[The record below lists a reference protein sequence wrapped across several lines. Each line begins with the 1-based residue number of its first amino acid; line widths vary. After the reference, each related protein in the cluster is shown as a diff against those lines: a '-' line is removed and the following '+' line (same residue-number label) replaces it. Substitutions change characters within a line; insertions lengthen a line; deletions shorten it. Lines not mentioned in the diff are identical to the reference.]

1 MQQNLSLMLRLASLT
16 LAILGTGH
24 LHAAPSD
31 WPQFRGPQRD
41 GKSTETG
48 LLKAWPPGGPKLEW
62 TAHGLGGGYASVSI
76 AGDVIATAGDRGEA
90 NYVTAIRRSDGQPLW
105 SSKLGQSGAPGW
117 GGFAGPRC
125 TPTVAGDL
133 VFAIG
138 QFGEFA
144 CFDAK
149 SGKEVWRKT
158 LVADFGGSR
167 PDWGFSESPLVDG
180 ENVICTPGGAQGAI
194 VALNQRTG
202 AVVWRSQEFTHA
214 AAYSSLVP
222 TELGGVRQYVQL
234 THASVVGVSAKDG
247 KLLWQAPR
255 KEKTAAITTPVVQ
268 GDLVYVTSFYG
279 AGCNL
284 FKVTKSGDSFSAEQ
298 VYANKEMSNH
308 HGGVIAVGDYVYGYS
323 DGKGW
328 VCQELATGKAVWQEK
343 GKLGKGAIAF
353 ADGCFYLRQ
362 EDKSGP
368 VALIE
373 ASAAGYKEVGRFD
386 PPDRSDKNSW
396 AHPVIAG
403 GRLYLRDQ
411 DVLLCYRLKN
421 P

>member
-1 MQQNLSLMLRLASLT
+1 MQQRLKFTLPLAGLV
-16 LAILGTGH
+16 LAILGTGG
-24 LHAAPSD
+24 LQGATSD
-31 WPQFRGPQRD
+31 WPQFRGSQRD

-48 LLKAWPPGGPKLEW
+48 LLKSWPAGGPKLEW
-62 TAHGLGGGYASVSI
+62 TARGLGGGYASVSI
-76 AGDVIATAGDRGEA
+76 AGELIVTAGDRTDA
-90 NYVTAIRRSDGQPLW
+90 NYVMALQRSDGKPVW
-105 SSKLGQSGAPGW
+105 SSKLGQPGAPGW

-125 TPTVAGDL
+125 TPTLAGDL

-138 QFGEFA
+138 QFGELA

-149 SGKEVWRKT
+149 SGRELWRKN
-158 LVADFGGSR
+158 LVTDLGGSL

-180 ENVICTPGGAQGAI
+180 ENVVCTPGGGQGAI

-202 AVVWRSQEFTHA
+202 AVVWRCQEFKDA

-222 TELGGVRQYVQL
+222 TVLGGVRQYVQL
-234 THASVVGVSAKDG
+234 THESLAGVSAKDG

-255 KEKTAAITTPVVQ
+255 KEKTAVITTPVVQ

-284 FKVTKSGDSFSAEQ
+284 FKITKSGDTFSAKQ
-298 VYANKEMSNH
+298 VYANKVMSNH

-328 VCQELATGKAVWQEK
+328 VCQDLATGKAVWQEK

-362 EDKSGP
+362 EDKSGT
-368 VALIE
+368 VAQIE
-373 ASAAGYKEVGRFD
+373 ATSTGYKELGRFD
-386 PPDRSDKNSW
+386 PPERSDKNCW

-411 DVLLCYRLKN
+411 DVLLSYLLKN
-421 P
+421 M

>member
-1 MQQNLSLMLRLASLT
+1 MHQHLRFTLRTACLALV
-16 LAILGTGH
+16 IWGTGCH
-24 LHAAPSD
+24 QGTASD

-48 LLKAWPPGGPKLEW
+48 LLKSWPDSGPKLAW
-62 TAHGLGGGYASVSI
+62 TARGLGGGYASVSI
-76 AGDVIATAGDRGEA
+76 AGDLIVTAGDRAEA
-90 NYVTAIRRSDGQPLW
+90 NFVTALRRSDGTPLW
-105 SSKLGQSGAPGW
+105 SSKLGQPGAPGW
-117 GGFAGPRC
+117 GGFGGPRC
-125 TPTVAGDL
+125 TPSMAGDL

-149 SGKEVWRKT
+149 SGKELWRKH
-158 LVADFGGSR
+158 LVTDFGGSL
-167 PDWGFSESPLVDG
+167 PDWGYSESPLVDG
-180 ENVICTPGGAQGAI
+180 DNVVCTPGGAQGAI

-202 AVVWRSQEFTHA
+202 AVVWRSQEFKDT

-222 TELGGVRQYVQL
+222 TVLGGVLQYVQL

-268 GDLVYVTSFYG
+268 GDLVYVSTFYG

-284 FKVTKSGDSFSAEQ
+284 FKVTKSGNAFSAEP
-298 VYANKEMSNH
+298 VYANKLMSNH

-328 VCQELATGKAVWQEK
+328 VCQELATGKSVWQEK
-343 GKLGKGAIAF
+343 EHLGKGAIAF

-373 ASAAGYKEVGRFD
+373 ASPSGYKELGRFN
-386 PPDRSDKNSW
+386 PPDRSDKNAW

-411 DVLLCYRLKN
+411 DVLLCYVLKN